1 MKRLIGE
8 YSGKEKGTLVIA
20 LAAMHGNEPAGVL
33 ALRDLFQM
41 LEDEPKKNPHFQ
53 FKGRLVGIIGNL
65 QAYERKM
72 RFVKKDLNR
81 ELTPDKIEKA
91 KQASSNSIEGQTPYA
106 MAFEDL
112 ELAEL
117 TQFVDNQINTYKP
130 EKIIVLDLHTT
141 SAAGGI
147 FTIVTEDLESLEIAI
162 TLHAPVVK
170 GLVKGLGGTT
180 LHYFKEENIG
190 IPTVGICF
198 EAGQHDDVFSVRRT
212 IAWLVNCLRTVGC
225 INAYDVESRHDEILR
240 GYSKNLPKA
249 VQVIDNHHITPND
262 NFKMLPD
269 YQNFQALK
277 KGEIMA
283 YDKNG
288 AIQSPEDCLI
298 LMPLYQ
304 LQGNDGF
311 FLVKEVIR

>member
-8 YSGKEKGTLVIA
+8 YSGNEKGTLVIA

-53 FKGRLVGIIGNL
+53 FRGRIVGIIGNL

-72 RFVKKDLNR
+72 RFIKKDLNR
-81 ELTPDKIEKA
+81 ELTLENIEKA
-91 KQASSNSIEGQTPYA
+91 KQPAQSMGHNQL
-106 MAFEDL
+106 AFEDL
-112 ELAEL
+112 ELIEL
-117 TQFVDNQINTYKP
+117 MQCIDNQITTYKP

-147 FTIVTEDLESLEIAI
+147 FTIVSEDEESLNIAL
-162 TLHAPVVK
+162 TLYAPVVK

-180 LHYFKEENIG
+180 LHYFSQENIG

-198 EAGQHDDVFSVRRT
+198 EAGQHDDFLSVRRT
-212 IAWLVNCLRTVGC
+212 VAWLINCLRTVGC
-225 INAYDVESRHDEILR
+225 LNANDVESRHDEVLR

-249 VQVIDNHHITPND
+249 VQVIDNHHIMPND
-262 NFKMLPD
+262 NFKMLPN

-277 KGEIMA
+277 KGEILA

-288 AIQSPEDCLI
+288 AIQSPQDCLI

-304 LQGNDGF
+304 PQGSDGF
-311 FLVKEVIR
+311 FLVKEIF

>member
-1 MKRLIGE
+1 MKRIIGE
-8 YSGKEKGTLVIA
+8 YSRHEKGTLVIA

-41 LEDEPKKNPHFQ
+41 LEDEPKKNPNFQ
-53 FKGRLVGIIGNL
+53 FKGRIVGMIGNL

-81 ELTPDKIEKA
+81 ELTPENIEKA
-91 KQASSNSIEGQTPYA
+91 KQPSQSMGYNQL
-106 MAFEDL
+106 AFEDL
-112 ELAEL
+112 ELIEL
-117 TQFVDNQINTYKP
+117 MNCIDNQINTYNP

-147 FTIVTEDLESLEIAI
+147 FTIVSEDEESLDIAL

-180 LHYFKEENIG
+180 LHYFREENIG

-198 EAGQHDDVFSVRRT
+198 EAGQHDDALSVRRT

-225 INAYDVESRHDEILR
+225 LNANDVESRHDEVLR

-249 VQVIDNHHITPND
+249 VQVIDNHQIMSND
-262 NFKMLPD
+262 NFKMMPN
-269 YQNFQALK
+269 YQNFQAIK
-277 KGEIMA
+277 KGEILA
-283 YDKNG
+283 TDKNG
-288 AIQSPEDCLI
+288 AIKSPEDCLI

-304 LQGNDGF
+304 LQGSDGF
-311 FLVKEVIR
+311 FLVKEIFYL

>member
-8 YSGKEKGTLVIA
+8 YSGSEKGTLVIA

-41 LEDEPKKNPHFQ
+41 LEDEPKKNPNFQ
-53 FKGRLVGIIGNL
+53 FKGRIVGIIGNL

-81 ELTPDKIEKA
+81 ELTLENIEKA
-91 KQASSNSIEGQTPYA
+91 KQPARSLSQSEL
-106 MAFEDL
+106 AFEDL
-112 ELAEL
+112 ELLEL
-117 TQFVDNQINTYKP
+117 MDCIDNQINTYKP

-147 FTIVTEDLESLEIAI
+147 FTIVSEDEESLDIAL
-162 TLHAPVVK
+162 TLYAPVVK

-180 LHYFKEENIG
+180 LHYFRKENMG

-212 IAWLVNCLRTVGC
+212 VAWLINCLRTVGC
-225 INAYDVESRHDEILR
+225 LNANDVESRHDEVLR
-240 GYSKNLPKA
+240 GYSKSLPKA
-249 VQVIDNHHITPND
+249 VQVIDNHHIMAGD
-262 NFKMLPD
+262 NFKMLPN
-269 YQNFQALK
+269 YQNFQAVK
-277 KGEIMA
+277 KGEILA
-283 YDKNG
+283 TDKNG
-288 AIQSPEDCLI
+288 AIKSPENCLI

-304 LQGNDGF
+304 PQGSDGF
-311 FLVKEVIR
+311 FLVKKIF

>member
-8 YSGKEKGTLVIA
+8 YSGSEKGTLVIA

-41 LEDEPKKNPHFQ
+41 LEDEPKNNPHFQ

-81 ELTPDKIEKA
+81 ELTLENIEKA
-91 KQASSNSIEGQTPYA
+91 KQPISSRGHNQL
-106 MAFEDL
+106 AFEDL
-112 ELAEL
+112 ELIEL
-117 TQFVDNQINTYKP
+117 MQCIDNQINTYKP
-130 EKIIVLDLHTT
+130 EKIIILDLHTT
-141 SAAGGI
+141 SATGGI
-147 FTIVTEDLESLEIAI
+147 FTIVSEDEDSLDIAI
-162 TLHAPVVK
+162 TLNAPVVK

-180 LHYFKEENIG
+180 LHYFREENIG

-212 IAWLVNCLRTVGC
+212 IAWLINCLRTVGC
-225 INAYDVESRHDEILR
+225 LNANDVESRHDEVLR

-249 VQVIDNHHITPND
+249 VQVIDNHHIMPND
-262 NFKMLPD
+262 NFKMLPN
-269 YQNFQALK
+269 YQNFQAIQ
-277 KGEIMA
+277 KGEILA

-288 AIQSPEDCLI
+288 SIQSPEDCLI

-304 LQGNDGF
+304 PQGSDGF
-311 FLVKEVIR
+311 FLVKEIS

>member
-8 YSGKEKGTLVIA
+8 YSGNEKGTLVIA

-41 LEDEPKKNPHFQ
+41 LEDEPKKNPTFQ
-53 FKGRLVGIIGNL
+53 FKGRIVGMIGNL

-81 ELTPDKIEKA
+81 ELTFENIEKA
-91 KQASSNSIEGQTPYA
+91 KQPSHSMGHNQL
-106 MAFEDL
+106 AFEEL
-112 ELAEL
+112 ELIEL
-117 TQFVDNQINTYKP
+117 MDCIDNQINTYKP

-147 FTIVTEDLESLEIAI
+147 FTIVSEDDASLDIAL

-170 GLVKGLGGTT
+170 GLVKGFGGTT
-180 LHYFKEENIG
+180 LHYFREENIG

-212 IAWLVNCLRTVGC
+212 VAWLINCLRTVGC
-225 INAYDVESRHDEILR
+225 LNANDVESRHDEVLR

-249 VQVIDNHHITPND
+249 VQVIDNHHIMPND
-262 NFKMLPD
+262 NFKMRPN
-269 YQNFQALK
+269 YQNFQPIK
-277 KGEIMA
+277 KGEILA
-283 YDKNG
+283 TDKNG
-288 AIQSPEDCLI
+288 AIKSPEDCLI

-304 LQGNDGF
+304 PQGSDGF
-311 FLVKEVIR
+311 FLVKEIF

>member
-8 YSGKEKGTLVIA
+8 YSGSDKGTLVIA

-41 LEDEPKKNPHFQ
+41 LEDEPIKNPNFQ
-53 FKGRLVGIIGNL
+53 FQGRIVGLIGNL

-81 ELTPDKIEKA
+81 ELTLENIEKA
-91 KQASSNSIEGQTPYA
+91 KQPTRSLSQSQQ
-106 MAFEDL
+106 AFEDL
-112 ELAEL
+112 ELIEL
-117 TQFVDNQINTYKP
+117 LQCIDNQINTYKP

-147 FTIVTEDLESLEIAI
+147 FTFVSEDEESLDIAI
-162 TLHAPVVK
+162 TLNAPVVK

-180 LHYFKEENIG
+180 LHYFREKNLG

-212 IAWLVNCLRTVGC
+212 IAWLVNCLKTVGC
-225 INAYDVESRHDEILR
+225 LNANDVESRHDEVLR

-249 VQVIDNHHITPND
+249 VQVIDNHHIMPND
-262 NFKMLPD
+262 NFKMRPN
-269 YQNFQALK
+269 YQNFQPIK
-277 KGEIMA
+277 KGETLA
-283 YDKNG
+283 TDKNG
-288 AIQSPEDCLI
+288 VIQSPEDCLI

-304 LQGNDGF
+304 PQGSDGF
-311 FLVKEVIR
+311 FLVKEI

>member
-8 YSGKEKGTLVIA
+8 YSGKEKGVLVIA

-41 LEDEPKKNPHFQ
+41 LEDEPKRNPHFQ
-53 FKGRLVGIIGNL
+53 FKGRIVGIIGNL
-65 QAYERKM
+65 QAYERRM

-81 ELTPDKIEKA
+81 ELTFENIEKA
-91 KQASSNSIEGQTPYA
+91 KQPIRSIGNNQL
-106 MAFEDL
+106 AFEDL
-112 ELAEL
+112 ELLEL
-117 TQFVDNQINTYKP
+117 MQFIDNQIDTYKP

-147 FTIVTEDLESLEIAI
+147 FTIVSEDEESLNIAM

-180 LHYFKEENIG
+180 LHYFREENIG
-190 IPTVGICF
+190 VPTVGICF

-212 IAWLVNCLRTVGC
+212 IAWLVNCLRAVGC
-225 INAYDVESRHDEILR
+225 LNAHDVESRHDEVLR

-249 VQVIDNHHITPND
+249 VQVIDNHHIMPDD
-262 NFKMLPD
+262 NFKMLPN
-269 YQNFQALK
+269 YQNFQAIK
-277 KGEIMA
+277 KGDILA
-283 YDKNG
+283 TDKNG
-288 AIQSPEDCLI
+288 AIKSPEDCLI

-304 LQGNDGF
+304 PQGSDGF
-311 FLVKEVIR
+311 FLIKEI

>member
-1 MKRLIGE
+1 MERLIGE
-8 YSGKEKGTLVIA
+8 YSGSEKGTLVIS

-41 LEDEPKKNPHFQ
+41 LEDEPKKNPNFQ
-53 FKGRLVGIIGNL
+53 FKGRIVGMIGNL

-81 ELTPDKIEKA
+81 ELTLENIEKA
-91 KQASSNSIEGQTPYA
+91 KQPTHLLGHNQL
-106 MAFEDL
+106 AFEDL
-112 ELAEL
+112 ELIEL
-117 TQFVDNQINTYKP
+117 MDCIDNQINTYKP
-130 EKIIVLDLHTT
+130 EKIIVVDLHTT

-147 FTIVTEDLESLEIAI
+147 FTIVSEDEESLDIAL
-162 TLHAPVVK
+162 TLYAPVVK

-180 LHYFKEENIG
+180 LHYFREENIG

-212 IAWLVNCLRTVGC
+212 VAWLINCLRTVGC
-225 INAYDVESRHDEILR
+225 LNANDVESRHDEVLR

-249 VQVIDNHHITPND
+249 VQVIDNHHIMPND
-262 NFKMLPD
+262 SFKMRPN
-269 YQNFQALK
+269 YQNFQPIK
-277 KGEIMA
+277 KGETLA
-283 YDKNG
+283 TDKNG
-288 AIQSPEDCLI
+288 SIQSPEDCLI

-304 LQGNDGF
+304 PQGSDGF
-311 FLVKEVIR
+311 FLVKEIF